1 MPRID
6 DTARQQRL
14 DRIHLLLT
22 RNARGVTEAEIADE
36 INLERRTVNNY
47 LRELEFQGKALKDGL
62 YWFPLVLKE
71 SRLRSFDLSPE
82 EAVTLYLGAR
92 LLVKQQ
98 DKRNE
103 PAETALLKLASVL
116 KADAGVGD
124 EIEQAARELA
134 QRPVQENY
142 QPIFRDVMRGYIY
155 RKKVEIAYRPL
166 NWNKSFQTTFSTY
179 LLEPSPIGFTTYLI
193 GHSSSPN
200 ALRAY
205 KLERIESIRLTK
217 DDYSIPPDFP
227 GLDILRNAWNIMMGD
242 ETIRVVLRF
251 RSNTAKARVLETR
264 WHPSQKTRL
273 DPDNPDALLWEVQV
287 ADTLDLIPW
296 IRSWGADCEVVE
308 PKELREELKLT
319 AQDLAI
325 QYQVSQQMQPPSL
338 PHLLFWAKADKKSTD
353 YHLLLYHMI
362 DVGQVA
368 LTLWQTGLN
377 NNLRQQITEWLGLN
391 NTDDAGREIAFW
403 ASLHDLG
410 KASPAFQDHPYMPIN
425 LHKKIQRDLSAA
437 GFELPPRT
445 NGEKRARHEIISTSA
460 LKDEGT
466 LAKYSTLP
474 DTLAELIAQIIGGH
488 HGAWPQT
495 ERFSPA
501 QLKPADRG
509 NTGWLSARQSLVQD
523 VVKVFQ
529 PPAINHFQPDTLKD
543 NIMLTLVSGIVSVA
557 DWLGS
562 DEENFPYER
571 NILPLESYVAHSR
584 QHARY
589 ALLRAD
595 WKSTPAMPQFD
606 FGRVFGFSP
615 REAQQQVSN
624 AINQLALPALA
635 IIEAPMG
642 SGKTEAALA
651 VYAQWARE
659 TGDSGLYIAM
669 PTTATS
675 NQMHTR
681 VADFLTTQFGKDIEP
696 LLVHSQA
703 LLRDMPAEN
712 NAVEEQDDE
721 GNRANAQ
728 AWFLPRKKSLLAPFG
743 VGTVDQA
750 LMSVLQTKHFFVRL
764 LGLSHKVVIFDEVH
778 AYDAYMS
785 ELFERLLVWL
795 RQINVSAIVL
805 SATLPDKTRQRLV
818 RAYAGNTE
826 VPPAKNYPRLTFAD
840 SNGKVD
846 AIKLTPPDEK
856 KLGFDWIDRD
866 EDVIIQR
873 LADELHN
880 GGCAV
885 VVCNTVTRAQRL
897 YETLNKRNEKLC
909 DDDNLI
915 LFHAR
920 FPMAWRDEIERDV
933 LAKFGP
939 GKDKSKPNPD
949 RPSSAIVI
957 ATQVVEQSLDLDFDV
972 MISDHAPIDLLLQRS
987 GRFHRHEVNDVA
999 RTARKQPYRL
1009 LIAAP
1014 EINNDGMPHFT
1025 RRDVYDEYVL
1035 LRSWIVLNNISTK
1048 QIVLPTDLPTLIEQ
1062 VYDDTEPTVE
1072 PKLLTALA
1080 NAKEVMTR
1088 DELGMI
1094 VQARKRLIVKPDNE
1108 DLLWGDNAALEED
1121 DPSVHETFQALT
1133 RSDRPGI
1140 SVVCLHRVNGQL
1152 MLEPDD
1158 PNTIYDLSLK
1168 TEKAV
1173 VRELARRAISVR
1185 HPDPAVGHY
1194 FLAEPEDAQT
1204 KAILK
1209 KWKRVAAL
1217 RYHRVAIFEDGNC
1230 FLKGTGYIMHLNKKD
1245 NLGLRIEKETR

>member
-6 DTARQQRL
+6 DVTRQQRL

-22 RNARGVTEAEIADE
+22 RNARGLTEVEIADE
-36 INLERRTVNNY
+36 INLERRTANNY
-47 LRELEFQGKALKDGL
+47 LRELEFQGKAFKDGL

-92 LLVKQQ
+92 LLSKQQ

-103 PAETALLKLASVL
+103 PAEAALLKLASVL
-116 KADAGVGD
+116 KADAGVGA

-142 QPIFRDVMRGYIY
+142 QPVFRDVVRGYIY

-166 NWNKSFQTTFSTY
+166 NSKRPFTTIFSTY
-179 LLEPSPIGFTTYLI
+179 LLEPSPIGFSTYLI
-193 GHSSSPN
+193 GHSSLVN

-205 KLERIESIRLTK
+205 KLERIESIRLTRE
-217 DDYSIPPDFP
+217 DYSIPPDFP
-227 GLDILRNAWNIMMGD
+227 GLEILHNAWSIIMGE
-242 ETIRVVLRF
+242 ETLRVVLRF
-251 RSNTAKARVLETR
+251 SPDVRMRVLETR
-264 WHPSQKTRL
+264 WHPSQQSQDDPEKTGWLRWRV
-273 DPDNPDALLWEVQV
+273 DV
-287 ADTLDLIPW
+287 ADTLDLLPW
-296 IRSWGADCEVVE
+296 VRGWGADVEVLE
-308 PKELREELKLT
+308 PEGLRAELKLT
-319 AQDLAI
+319 AQDLAM
-325 QYQVSQQMQPPSL
+325 QYQVSQHMQPS
-338 PHLLFWAKADKKSTD
+338 PHLLFWAKADKKPID

-368 LTLWQTGLN
+368 LTLWQTSLN
-377 NNLRQQITEWLGLN
+377 NNLREQITEWLGLKN
-391 NTDDAGREIAFW
+391 ASDAGRLIAFW

-410 KASPAFQDHPYMPIN
+410 KASPAFQDHPYMPHS
-425 LHKKIQRDLSAA
+425 LHKKIRRDLAMA
-437 GFELPPRT
+437 GFEVPQRT
-445 NGEKRARHEIISTSA
+445 DSEKRARHEIISTSA
-460 LKDEGT
+460 LKDEGA

-474 DTLAELIAQIIGGH
+474 DYLAELIAQIIGGH

-501 QLKPADRG
+501 QLKPDDKG
-509 NTGWLSARQSLVQD
+509 NSGWLDARQALVQD
-523 VVKVFQ
+523 IVKVFQ
-529 PPAINHFQPDTLKD
+529 PPAINNFLPATLKD

-571 NILPLESYVAHSR
+571 NILPLESYAAHSR

-595 WKSTPAMPQFD
+595 WKSTPAMPQLD
-606 FGRVFGFSP
+606 FGHVFGFSP
-615 REAQQQVSN
+615 SEAQQQVSN
-624 AINQLALPALA
+624 ALNQLALPALA

-642 SGKTEAALA
+642 SGKTEAAMA

-703 LLRDMPAEN
+703 LLRDVPAEN
-712 NAVEEQDDE
+712 DAVEEEE

-728 AWFLPRKKSLLAPFG
+728 AWFLPRKKSLLALFG

-750 LMSVLQTKHFFVRL
+750 LMSVLQTKHFFVRM

-785 ELFERLLVWL
+785 ELFERLLIWL
-795 RQINVSAIVL
+795 RQINVSVIVL
-805 SATLPDKTRQRLV
+805 SATLPDKMRQRLV
-818 RAYAGNTE
+818 HAYTENTE
-826 VPPAKNYPRLTFAD
+826 ILPEINYPRLTFAD

-846 AIKLTPPDEK
+846 AIELTPPAEK
-856 KLGFDWIDRD
+856 KLKFDWINRD
-866 EDVIIQR
+866 EENIIQR

-897 YETLNKRNEKLC
+897 YQTLNERKEKLC

-920 FPMAWRDEIERDV
+920 FPMTWRDEIERDV

-949 RPSSAIVI
+949 RPSRAIVI

-972 MISDHAPIDLLLQRS
+972 MISDHAPIDLLLQRA
-987 GRFHRHEVNDVA
+987 GRFHRHIANDA
-999 RTARKQPYRL
+999 TRKQPYRL

-1014 EINNDGMPHFT
+1014 EIDNDKIPQFT
-1025 RRDVYDEYVL
+1025 RRDVYDEYAL
-1035 LRSWIVLNNISTK
+1035 LRSWIVLNKIPTR
-1048 QIVLPTDLPTLIEQ
+1048 QIILPADLPTLIEQ
-1062 VYDDTEPTVE
+1062 VYGDTEPTDE
-1072 PKLLTALA
+1072 PKLLATLA
-1080 NAKEVMTR
+1080 NAKEEMTK
-1088 DELGMI
+1088 DELEMKI
-1094 VQARKRLIVKPDNE
+1094 RARKRLIAKPDNE

-1140 SVVCLHRVNGQL
+1140 SVVCLHRINGQL
-1152 MLEPDD
+1152 LLEPDEQ
-1158 PNTIYDLSLK
+1158 NTIFDLSQKL
-1168 TEKAV
+1168 EKAMA
-1173 VRELARRAISVR
+1173 RELARHAVSVR
-1185 HPDPAVGHY
+1185 HPDPALEHY

-1209 KWKRVAAL
+1209 KWRRVAAL
-1217 RYHRVAIFEDGNC
+1217 RYHRVAIFEDGSC
-1230 FLKGTGYIMHLNKKD
+1230 PLKGTGYIMHLNKKD
-1245 NLGLRIEKETR
+1245 NLGLRIEKETQ